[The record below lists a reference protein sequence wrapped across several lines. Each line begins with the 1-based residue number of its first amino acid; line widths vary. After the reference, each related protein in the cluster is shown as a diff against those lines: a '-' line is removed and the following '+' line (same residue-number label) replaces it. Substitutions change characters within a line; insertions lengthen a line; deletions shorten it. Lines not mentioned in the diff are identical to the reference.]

1 MAQKKGQGSAK
12 NGRDSES
19 KRLGL
24 KRADGQFVK
33 AGNILVRQRGSTFYP
48 GRNVNMG
55 KDYTLHALID
65 GIMKFETIS
74 KTKKQISVYTEKE
87 LQEKEKALK
96 DKDNKAKKEV
106 KEVKEVKETKKEDK
120 EVKETVKASAES
132 A

>member
-24 KRADGQFVK
+24 KRADGQFVQ

-48 GRNVNMG
+48 GNNVNMG

-65 GIMKFETIS
+65 GIMRFEIIG
-74 KTKKQISVYTEKE
+74 KNKRQISVYTEEQLKE
-87 LQEKEKALK
+87 L
-96 DKDNKAKKEV
+96 DKNKKQAK
-106 KEVKEVKETKKEDK
+106 
-120 EVKETVKASAES
+120 
-132 A
+132 

>member
-1 MAQKKGQGSAK
+1 MAHKKGQGSVK

-24 KRADGQFVK
+24 KRADGQFVR

-48 GRNVNMG
+48 GKNVNMG

-74 KTKKQISVYTEKE
+74 KTKKQISVYPEE
-87 LQEKEKALK
+87 EIE
-96 DKDNKAKKEV
+96 NKV
-106 KEVKEVKETKKEDK
+106 KKEDK
-120 EVKETVKASAES
+120 KDIKTVKEETKEVEKKAVKKTDKSA
-132 A
+132 

>member
-24 KRADGQFVK
+24 KRADGQFVR

-96 DKDNKAKKEV
+96 DKDNKVK